1 MLQRNSY
8 TNIGGEGDKSIRFLV
23 GGHRGRTD
31 SHAIEAPSIFG
42 MTIMVAQSDTQDCE
56 LQTMDGAKVGLGC
69 RLDTI

>member
-1 MLQRNSY
+1 MSHFLQLGSTPFRFHSLPNSIPAEDLELNY
-8 TNIGGEGDKSIRFLV
+8 
-23 GGHRGRTD
+23 
-31 SHAIEAPSIFG
+31 AIEAPSIFG